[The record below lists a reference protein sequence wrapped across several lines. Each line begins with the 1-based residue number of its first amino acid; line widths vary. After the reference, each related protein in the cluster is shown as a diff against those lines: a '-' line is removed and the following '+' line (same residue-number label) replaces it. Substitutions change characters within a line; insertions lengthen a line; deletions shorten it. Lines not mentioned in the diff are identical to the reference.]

1 MNILEN
7 IVFYKCIILF
17 VLNAVITLIFSDNL
31 SKYAVNC
38 VIICNILLLLLNS
51 FSDFKLSFGKL
62 DFSIDYSELQRH
74 SDNYEKQFNI
84 YFDDIE
90 SKRFSDEK

>member
-7 IVFYKCIILF
+7 IVFYKCIILI